1 MKTIKFGR
9 YYYDEDELQE
19 IEWIVLDEMPDG
31 KKLLLSKY
39 CIEAMQY
46 EYEQNDNPNPKW
58 DNCVL
63 REWLNGYF
71 IDNFFTSSEKEKL
84 CPITITTPTGIELND
99 KITLLCIEEVV
110 KYLPNEKDRKSKP
123 TPWAKRSKCN
133 EWGEEES
140 IYTDHGFCTWL
151 LRNPSSKVNNNW
163 TGINPKGSIDEIGG
177 DIFFSG
183 EQGIRPII
191 LLDTKEQIEL

>member
-1 MKTIKFGR
+1 MKTIKFGK
-9 YYYDEDELQE
+9 YFYDEDDLQE
-19 IEWIVLDEMPDG
+19 IEWIVLDEIPDG

-46 EYEQNDNPNPKW
+46 EYDQNDNPNPKW

-71 IDNFFTSSEKEKL
+71 IDNFFNSSEKGKM
-84 CPITITTPTGIELND
+84 CPITITTPTGTVLND
-99 KITLLCIEEVV
+99 RVTLLSIEEIV
-110 KYLPNEKDRKSKP
+110 KYLPSEKERKCKP
-123 TPWAKRSKCN
+123 TPWAKRSKWN
-133 EWGEEES
+133 DNWGEEES

-163 TGINPKGSIDEIGG
+163 TGINPRGSIDEIGG

-183 EQGIRPII
+183 EQGIRPVI
-191 LLDTKEQIEL
+191 LLDTKE